1 MQDSDYVT
9 LEGEVREIMAG
20 RRDNSGVCQMARQLL
35 APVRPEHWQA
45 LAAVAQSAMTR
56 ARVLTLQHIL
66 YEAAGC
72 S

>member
-1 MQDSDYVT
+1 MQDSDYIT
-9 LEGEVREIMAG
+9 LDGAVGEIMAG
-20 RRDNSGVCQMARQLL
+20 RGDNSGVYQMARQLL

-45 LAAVAQSAMTR
+45 FAAVAQSTMTC